1 MKEQIKELTTC
12 YDERMSL
19 EIEAESGIGKRS
31 KAKETQYL
39 QSNIIFK
46 KNTIE
51 MYENNKNAKS
61 INEEG
66 KQTLLRFPHIQSY
79 APTKQKIAIC
89 YQGAIAIERYT
100 TTQELKKQQ
109 FAYLEKELRGP
120 LEYPANFIKRTIRY
134 MRERTKKEHDH
145 WEQIY
150 PNVKEDAKPKK
161 KKKRV
166 TFSNEITI
174 HEIPSTKH
182 KKKQKKKGKEKKRV
196 TFSDEITIHEI

>member
-1 MKEQIKELTTC
+1 MKELTTC
-12 YDERMSL
+12 YDKRMSL
-19 EIEAESGIGKRS
+19 EIEAKSGIGKRT

-61 INEEG
+61 IAEEG

-89 YQGAIAIERYT
+89 YQGAIAIERYST
-100 TTQELKKQQ
+100 THELKKQQ
-109 FAYLEKELRGP
+109 FAFLEKELRGP
-120 LEYPANFIKRTIRY
+120 LEYPAHFIKKTIRY
-134 MRERTKKEHDH
+134 MREKMKEEHNH

-150 PNVKEDAKPKK
+150 QSVKDDANKK
-161 KKKRV
+161 KKKQVR
-166 TFSNEITI
+166 FSNVITI
-174 HEIPSTKH
+174 HEI
-182 KKKQKKKGKEKKRV
+182 
-196 TFSDEITIHEI
+196 